1 MCSHNV
7 LATLSTGVIFKR
19 LNMHNTWSMCLKAA
33 DKPTSTVND
42 PTAPQVNRGRSLSP
56 VSWQFYD
63 GTIEKIKL
71 IKHQRFPPGCR
82 TDVHNETYKL

>member
-1 MCSHNV
+1 MVNV
-7 LATLSTGVIFKR
+7 P
-19 LNMHNTWSMCLKAA
+19 KAA

-82 TDVHNETYKL
+82 TLRLVRRAQ